1 MHRLVTPGRR
11 AAGALPALAALAAL
25 VATAPA
31 HAGRPESSLP
41 AATAARVDRLFGDWV
56 APDEPGAVVLVTRQ
70 GKPVFRN
77 VYGLAHLELGV
88 PAATDHVY
96 QIGSLTK
103 QVTALAASMLVD
115 EGKLRLDTTLGA
127 MLPGFPPQAQGITV
141 EQLLGHTSG
150 LVNYVNLP
158 DWTTVWGKELQPD
171 QVIDLFRRRPLAT
184 PPGTSFEY
192 NNSGY
197 VVVGR
202 MIELASGQPYAD
214 FVRTRIFEP
223 LGMAH
228 SSYNAWPGI
237 LHGRVPGY
245 MRTANGWQNVRSQL
259 HPSQLYAAGALL
271 STVDDLARLQ
281 DAVAAGRVVSA
292 AALERMTSRGAYVDG
307 LRTGYGFG
315 WSVSFQRG
323 RKVLEHGGAN
333 NGFYSAVVWLPEDG
347 VWAVALT
354 NRYGFADRARELL
367 VEVAKT
373 VAGWPERETPAQVE
387 AAALDSLTGLYRRG
401 RAADDWIEVRRDG
414 DHLVTRRG
422 NGEALP
428 AWPRGATEF
437 FRAGR
442 AEELRFHRDQVTG
455 ALELISDIPYKGEQ
469 RWVRSAQAAAP
480 DVAPASA
487 AVAVDPAFYTGRY
500 ALGPGLEVEVLAEG
514 GALFINALGY
524 QRVPLAPAGE
534 HEFEVAML
542 FGRLRFVIEAGRAVA
557 LVFTQGV
564 QQTRGERI
572 D

>member
-1 MHRLVTPGRR
+1 MHRLVSRVRGV
-11 AAGALPALAALAAL
+11 AGALLAAATLAA
-25 VATAPA
+25 ATPPA
-31 HAGRPESSLP
+31 RAARLETSLST
-41 AATAARVDRLFGDWV
+41 AVAARVDRLFGDWV
-56 APDEPGAVVLVTRQ
+56 ASDEPGAVLLVTRQ
-70 GKPVFRN
+70 GQPVFRN
-77 VYGLAHLELGV
+77 AYGLANVELGV
-88 PAATDHVY
+88 PAASDHVY

-103 QVTALAASMLVD
+103 QVTALAALLLID
-115 EGKLRLDTTLGA
+115 EGKLRLDTTIGA
-127 MLPGFPPQAQGITV
+127 LLPGFPPQARGITV

-158 DWTTVWGKELQPD
+158 DWTAVWGKELSPD

-184 PPGTSFEY
+184 PPGTNFEY

-197 VVVGR
+197 VVIGR
-202 MIELASGQPYAD
+202 MIELASGQSYAD

-223 LGMAH
+223 LGMAR

-237 LHGRVPGY
+237 LRGRVPGY
-245 MRTANGWQNVRSQL
+245 VKTATGWQNVRQQL

-281 DAVAAGRVVSA
+281 AAVAAGRLVSP
-292 AALERMTSRGAYVDG
+292 ALVERMTSRGRYNDG

-315 WSVSFQRG
+315 WSVSTQRG

-354 NRYGFADRARELL
+354 NRFGFADRARELL

-373 VAGWPERETPAQVE
+373 VAGWPESETPAQVG
-387 AAALDSLTGLYRRG
+387 AADLDALAGLYRRE
-401 RAADDWIEVRRDG
+401 RAAEDWLEVRRDG

-422 NGEALP
+422 DGEELP
-428 AWPRGATEF
+428 AWPRGADEF

-442 AEELRFHRDQVTG
+442 AEELRFHRDEATG
-455 ALELISDIPYKGEQ
+455 VLELISDIPYKGEQ
-469 RWVRSAQAAAP
+469 RWVRGAPAAASEASP
-480 DVAPASA
+480 EPAA
-487 AVAVDPAFYTGRY
+487 AAFDGALYAGRY
-500 ALGPGLEVEVLAEG
+500 ALGPGLEVEVVADG
-514 GALFINALGY
+514 GALFLNALGY

-534 HEFEVAML
+534 HVFEVAML
-542 FGRLRFVIEAGRAVA
+542 FGRLRFEIAAGRAVA

-564 QQTRGERI
+564 QETRGERI